1 MLVWPCQYINSDDSK
16 KELLDLQHRQNHTHN
31 YTCYQTQILIM
42 VQKTLHTQRL
52 ELHPLSEDH
61 EAALYDL
68 DKNAEVMRY
77 IFSGKAL
84 SKEESKMVLDHL
96 LQIAKTDDRF
106 GCWVGYSGDE
116 FVGWWVLAPSEN
128 KSEGQDTEATPTPND
143 KRVEIG
149 MRVAPKV
156 WGQGYAKEG
165 LEAMLRYCVED
176 VGAEEVYGE
185 TMAVNTGSRKAMAKC
200 GLRHVRTW
208 HNKYEDF
215 TPAPGIEE
223 GEVEY
228 RITREEWLLQKST
241 SCT

>member
-1 MLVWPCQYINSDDSK
+1 
-16 KELLDLQHRQNHTHN
+16 
-31 YTCYQTQILIM
+31 M

-52 ELHPLSEDH
+52 TLHPLGPEH
-61 EAALYDL
+61 KAALYDL
-68 DKNAEVMRY
+68 DTNQEVMRY
-77 IFSGKAL
+77 IFTGKPL
-84 SKEESKMVLDHL
+84 TEEESTQVFGHL
-96 LQIAKTDDRF
+96 LQIAETDDRF

-128 KSEGQDTEATPTPND
+128 KKTEGQDSEAKPTTND

-165 LEAMLRYCVED
+165 LQAMLKYCSED
-176 VGAEEVYGE
+176 LGVDEVYGE

-200 GLRHVRTW
+200 GLKHVRTW
-208 HNKYEDF
+208 HNKYEEF

-228 RITREEWLLQKST
+228 RITRGEWLSLNNSTKST
-241 SCT
+241 